1 MSDGSLTRAAK
12 LRKRRTRS
20 EQGNRSHG
28 RPQENEPDVDQGG
41 ASKGKV
47 TPLVRANHE
56 TSDETGDDHD
66 LVEEDQGDDVRQGES
81 GGEDELEQEAGGGDD
96 PVDVPDIPDLSGVA
110 NVVELD
116 IDGSGTEIGRHG
128 EVCLE
133 MVKSGPERRKKISSV
148 RSAGEFAP
156 RTLTMD
162 AVVKM
167 MMLK

>member
-47 TPLVRANHE
+47 TPLVRADDE

-81 GGEDELEQEAGGGDD
+81 GGEDELKQEAGGGDD

-116 IDGSGTEIGRHG
+116 IDGSGTKVGRHG
-128 EVCLE
+128 EVSLE
-133 MVKSGPERRKKISSV
+133 MVESGPGRHRQISPV
-148 RSAGEFAP
+148 RSAENSHREHSRWTP
-156 RTLTMD
+156 WSR
-162 AVVKM
+162 
-167 MMLK
+167 